1 MFRNDMDPLMSKT
14 MMKARQITK
23 RVVNNHDFLLL
34 VRVICR
40 NNTILAITKGFTVLD
55 YVNGFGAT
63 DNLPRSIIISKFML
77 YAASQPRGHHL

>member
-1 MFRNDMDPLMSKT
+1 MFIENNISGRYDKPYLMFRNDMDPLMSKL

-23 RVVNNHDFLLL
+23 R
-34 VRVICR
+34 
-40 NNTILAITKGFTVLD
+40 LAITKGFTALN
-55 YVNGFGAT
+55 YVYGFGAT